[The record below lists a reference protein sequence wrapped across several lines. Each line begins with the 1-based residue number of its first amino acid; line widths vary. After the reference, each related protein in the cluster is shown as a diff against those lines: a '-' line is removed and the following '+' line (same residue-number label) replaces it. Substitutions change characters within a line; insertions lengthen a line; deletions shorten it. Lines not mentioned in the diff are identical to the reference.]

1 LPIFSIRLTL
11 GTRTE
16 PWSASLS
23 QGFTRSVGA
32 AEAAVDRLKKI
43 GREIANLF
51 GSDSTM
57 WGLVAFTGALAARL
71 KKSANP
77 LVDTG
82 RKHQSVTYVVEV

>member
-1 LPIFSIRLTL
+1 
-11 GTRTE
+11 
-16 PWSASLS
+16 
-23 QGFTRSVGA
+23 
-32 AEAAVDRLKKI
+32 
-43 GREIANLF
+43 
-51 GSDSTM
+51 M